1 MMTIGMTCPKCGL
14 MQLSAPTCKA
24 CGAPVSGKVFRP
36 VPSPITT
43 RKEGPSPPAAAQTA
57 AATTR
62 VEAAAPPP
70 KVSEIHR
77 LAFHGA
83 GGSLFGISIVN
94 IFLTI
99 ITLGIYYFWAKVRV
113 RSYLLSETEF
123 DGDRFAYH
131 GTGKELL
138 VGTLKATVLFLVPV
152 AGLRFL
158 AELPGVPLGI
168 RVVAGLVATVAILIL
183 IPLAMVGARRYRL
196 SRTSWRG
203 IRFSFRGPAWDF
215 VKLFIGG
222 SLLSGL
228 TLGLYYPFFDTKR
241 HAFFV
246 SHSYFGSRKFE
257 FDGRGRDL
265 FGSFLLAALLTP
277 FTLGLI
283 WIWYAAKKQRY
294 FWEHTLFEGATFRY
308 PVTGGALLLLYL
320 GNILLL
326 IVTLGLAWPWVAIR
340 TIRFSL
346 RYLTLKGSLELA
358 AIEQEAQA
366 ASATGEGL
374 SGIMDAGFDLGI

>member
-14 MQLSAPTCKA
+14 IQLSAPTCKA
-24 CGAPVSGKVFRP
+24 CGAPVGGKVFRP
-36 VPSPITT
+36 VPTPITM
-43 RKEGPSPPAAAQTA
+43 RKDGPSPPAAAQAVA
-57 AATTR
+57 AVTR
-62 VEAAAPPP
+62 VEAAPAP
-70 KVSEIHR
+70 KASQTHR
-77 LAFHGA
+77 LVFHGA

-94 IFLTI
+94 VFLTI

-123 DGDRFAYH
+123 AGDRFAYH

-138 VGTLKATVLFLVPV
+138 IGTLKATMLFFVPV
-152 AGLRFL
+152 AGIRLL

-168 RVVAGLVATVAILIL
+168 RAVAGIVATVAILIL

-196 SRTSWRG
+196 SRTSWRE

-246 SHSYFGSRKFE
+246 SHSYFGSQKFE

-283 WIWYAAKKQRY
+283 WFWYAAKKQRY
-294 FWEHTLFEGATFRY
+294 FWEQTLFEGATFRY

-326 IVTLGLAWPWVAIR
+326 IVTLGLAWPWVMIR
-340 TIRFSL
+340 TIRFSF
-346 RYLTLKGSLELA
+346 RYLALKGPLELA

-366 ASATGEGL
+366 ASATGEAL